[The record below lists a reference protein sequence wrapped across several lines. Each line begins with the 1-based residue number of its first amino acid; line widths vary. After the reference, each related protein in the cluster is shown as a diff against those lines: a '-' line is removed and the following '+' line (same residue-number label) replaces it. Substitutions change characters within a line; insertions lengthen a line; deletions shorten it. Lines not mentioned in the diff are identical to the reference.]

1 MISKEIIENKN
12 GYIAQFD
19 IYETIDNHKTLI
31 KSIRY
36 QIHSQKIEDKI
47 YFILYDSNMNIV
59 ERVFKFINTS
69 VKNSYKSYNTKIQYL
84 SSLELLYGFCDIFDL
99 KINEMTSNDV
109 LKFENFL
116 LGKDD
121 TYSKDLKLY
130 IKKKRTQATVKKHIY
145 NCKTFVKQ
153 QRWKNAE
160 LFTISKVTKSAVKKY
175 GKELPAF
182 VSSTQ
187 FEDMVNCIYE
197 NEEYSDIYKLKLEC
211 ILRLMFE
218 NGLRIGEVLG
228 LTLEDIIKPSQE
240 TYKACIIVIRNRCS
254 DNKYQ
259 KAKTCMNVT
268 SKNDYFLPDYANTES
283 YGYQTVI
290 NNEQMYEDIMDY
302 IELSEKYFK
311 KKKLKI
317 RAAADSVTNKVKNN
331 RYIFLNE
338 RTPTPLSYIQINKEV
353 RKLFVSCGLEVDK
366 ISRRNNVSHRLR
378 HGFVMN
384 LLYEKKI
391 PAEAVAKLSRH
402 SSTKSL
408 EAYNNPTKEQKIRMM
423 NELND
428 KNKF

>member
-1 MISKEIIENKN
+1 M
-12 GYIAQFD
+12 
-19 IYETIDNHKTLI
+19 
-31 KSIRY
+31 
-36 QIHSQKIEDKI
+36 
-47 YFILYDSNMNIV
+47 
-59 ERVFKFINTS
+59 
-69 VKNSYKSYNTKIQYL
+69 
-84 SSLELLYGFCDIFDL
+84 
-99 KINEMTSNDV
+99 
-109 LKFENFL
+109 
-116 LGKDD
+116 
-121 TYSKDLKLY
+121 
-130 IKKKRTQATVKKHIY
+130 
-145 NCKTFVKQ
+145 
-153 QRWKNAE
+153 
-160 LFTISKVTKSAVKKY
+160 
-175 GKELPAF
+175 
-182 VSSTQ
+182 
-187 FEDMVNCIYE
+187 
-197 NEEYSDIYKLKLEC
+197 
-211 ILRLMFE
+211 
-218 NGLRIGEVLG
+218 LG

-240 TYKACIIVIRNRCS
+240 TYNACIIVIRNRCS

-268 SKNDYFLPDYANTES
+268 SKNDYFLPDYTNTES

-317 RAAADSVTNKVKNN
+317 RAAADSVTNTIKNN

-366 ISRRNNVSHRLR
+366 ITRRNNVSHRLR